1 MFLMGFA
8 LAVWIP
14 STRETRDPPEGIA
27 CPEHSGGQVF

>member
-14 STRETRDPPEGIA
+14 STRETRNPPE
-27 CPEHSGGQVF
+27 SSGQVF